1 MEEQHGSG
9 QAPPRQVGGS
19 PFAVGARR
27 LVRAFTWHLGAFVT
41 ANAALTVANL
51 WIGGGWWA
59 FWPLVATGLLLAVHY
74 LFYKAAMVD
83 ERWVD
88 ARVEELNLKSYDRSH
103 IEDLK
108 ARQTQRLRDTLA
120 RLGEAR
126 SAGL

>member
-74 LFYKAAMVD
+74 LF
-83 ERWVD
+83 

-108 ARQTQRLRDTLA
+108 ARHGDGASRGAEGRKRQGPDDGIGA
-120 RLGEAR
+120 RG
-126 SAGL
+126 